1 MTDDAAKPED
11 GTLPEPPAPSPP
23 DPPRAEARRVYEPPT
38 PVPPVQMIQQS
49 AGRGFPLLLALICV
63 ILLLGAGYLYWQS
76 QGAAADIASRLDTLD
91 QSITA
96 LNQRLSAV
104 ERRPLAPPPPPPVDL
119 SPLEQR
125 MTALEQKPPVP
136 AQLDAAGH
144 TELAGLAERIDQ
156 LTARQDQLG
165 TREQADIAKLN
176 DQIAA
181 LDAKITAAS
190 RSDDQV
196 EALTTRQARLAALQR
211 AAAALADGR
220 PLGALPDAPPALAQ
234 FADKPPPTEA
244 SLRLSYD
251 AAAEA
256 AHIAG
261 QPAPADLPFLQR
273 VWARMQSS
281 VTVRQGDKVLVGD
294 PISGVLAH
302 AREQLDAGDV
312 AGTVATLGQLTGP
325 AATAMAPWR
334 QQAQSLLDARAA
346 LLTLAHG

>member
-1 MTDDAAKPED
+1 MTDDTAKPED
-11 GTLPEPPAPSPP
+11 SALPEPPAPPQ
-23 DPPRAEARRVYEPPT
+23 AEARPAYQPP
-38 PVPPVQMIQQS
+38 PPMAPVQAPQQ
-49 AGRGFPLLLALICV
+49 APGRSFPALLALICV
-63 ILLLGAGYLYWQS
+63 VLLLGAGYLYWQS

-96 LNQRLSAV
+96 VNQRLSAV
-104 ERRPLAPPPPPPVDL
+104 ERRPLAPPAPPPVDL
-119 SPLEQR
+119 TPLEQR

-144 TELAGLAERIDQ
+144 AELAGLAERIDQ

-165 TREQADIAKLN
+165 TREQADIARLN
-176 DQIAA
+176 EQLGA

-196 EALTTRQARLAALQR
+196 DALTARQARLAALQR

-220 PLGALPDAPPALAQ
+220 PLGAVPDAPPALAQ

-251 AAAEA
+251 AAADA
-256 AHIAG
+256 AHAAG
-261 QPAPADLPFLQR
+261 QPAPADQPFLQR

-302 AREQLDAGDV
+302 ARAQLDAGDL
-312 AGTVATLGQLTGP
+312 AGTVGTLGQLSGP
-325 AATAMAPWR
+325 AAAAMAPWQ